1 LQELGK
7 FMVRA
12 SGLLADLHQLLITV
26 TVSSSHT
33 CRERQREREKQGRE
47 QREGVAYES
56 KQR

>member
-26 TVSSSHT
+26 TVSSYGT
-33 CRERQREREKQGRE
+33 GCRAMRQHAR
-47 QREGVAYES
+47 
-56 KQR
+56 